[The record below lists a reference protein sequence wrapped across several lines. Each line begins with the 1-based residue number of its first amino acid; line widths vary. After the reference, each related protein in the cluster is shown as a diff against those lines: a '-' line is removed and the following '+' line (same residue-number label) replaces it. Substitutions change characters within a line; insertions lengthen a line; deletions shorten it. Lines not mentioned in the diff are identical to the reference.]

1 MFGLV
6 AALPLSTFEYMC
18 NELVSES
25 GKKVRAPKGACHRR
39 QLVIYMTSKV
49 ERACSGLARVHA
61 TVAKRSRES
70 CGKEKKNTKGTQSGS
85 FAHGGT
91 TT

>member
-25 GKKVRAPKGACHRR
+25 GKKCVRRKARVIEDI
-39 QLVIYMTSKV
+39 LVIYMTSKV
-49 ERACSGLARVHA
+49 ERACSGLARVL
-61 TVAKRSRES
+61 
-70 CGKEKKNTKGTQSGS
+70 Q
-85 FAHGGT
+85 
-91 TT
+91 